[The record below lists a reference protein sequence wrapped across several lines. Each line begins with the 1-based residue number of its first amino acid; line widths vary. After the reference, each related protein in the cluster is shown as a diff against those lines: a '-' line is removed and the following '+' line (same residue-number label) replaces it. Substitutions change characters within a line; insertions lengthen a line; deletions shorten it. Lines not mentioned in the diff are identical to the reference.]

1 MVGFAYLWAGDYFK
15 GTSATKEVDNDYLIT
30 HKLTLTF

>member
-15 GTSATKEVDNDYLIT
+15 GTNTAATIDNDYLIT